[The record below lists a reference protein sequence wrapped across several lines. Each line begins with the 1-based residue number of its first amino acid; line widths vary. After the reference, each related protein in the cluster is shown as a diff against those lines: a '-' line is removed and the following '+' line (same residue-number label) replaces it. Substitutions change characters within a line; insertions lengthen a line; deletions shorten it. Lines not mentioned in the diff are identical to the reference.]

1 MMMMLSISDSISII
15 QSSSLPLSI
24 SSDFGV
30 AIYDAQLS
38 ISKYFDPDTLATSS
52 IGPILLY
59 FAGLLASFSPCSL
72 SLMPLTLVYLGTDS
86 TSIQQQQ
93 QQQQQNEI
101 KIFENNRITRSI
113 LYAIGL
119 STTLSLL
126 GLSSALLGQL
136 FNTAGSTII
145 SDSPFGDVAN
155 LIAGVIALTMG
166 FYLLELIDI
175 QFPSIDTFLNK
186 MNNNNNNNND
196 NKNTTTTPYSAF
208 LFGATSALVASPCSS
223 PVLASLLAII
233 SASKNPVL
241 GISMLFFF
249 SLGRSTPVVLAGTLS
264 GSINAFAS
272 GKGASWVNLVF
283 ASLLVMYGTYQ
294 TLDVVYYTF
303 L

>member
-1 MMMMLSISDSISII
+1 LIP
-15 QSSSLPLSI
+15 SSLPLSL
-24 SSDFGV
+24 SSDIGV
-30 AIYDAQLS
+30 AIYDTQLS
-38 ISKYFDPDTLATSS
+38 ISKYFDPETLATSP
-52 IGPILLY
+52 IGPLLLY

-86 TSIQQQQ
+86 TSLQQQQQQ
-93 QQQQQNEI
+93 QQQQQNE
-101 KIFENNRITRSI
+101 KSLFENNRITRSL
-113 LYAIGL
+113 LYAVGL
-119 STTLSLL
+119 SATLSLL
-126 GLSSALLGQL
+126 GLSSALIGQI
-136 FNTAGSTII
+136 FSTAGSAVI
-145 SDSPFGDVAN
+145 SDSPFGDIPN
-155 LIAGVIALTMG
+155 LIAGLIALTMG

-186 MNNNNNNNND
+186 KNDNNNESEG
-196 NKNTTTTPYSAF
+196 TTPYSAF

-233 SASKNPVL
+233 SASKNTVL

-264 GSINAFAS
+264 GTINAFAS

-283 ASLLVMYGTYQ
+283 ASVLVMYGTYT